1 MNKPFHKN
9 SYLLIYALL
18 ILVTLVVYWP
28 VLKCEFV
35 KYDDDKRI
43 TDNPLVKSGITR
55 ESIIWLF
62 TKPHFH
68 MWHPLTSLS
77 HMLDY
82 QLFGLESAWHH
93 LTSLLFHIAG
103 TVLLFYILQR
113 MTGAIWPSAFVAM
126 AFAIHPLNVESVA
139 WVAERMNVLSGFFW
153 MLTIAVYI
161 RYAQR
166 PGICRFTLVVVV
178 FGLSIMTKAM
188 VVTLPF
194 ALLLLDY
201 WPLGRLQWKR
211 RGKQQDLSETSV
223 EQTGS
228 QPVGIWRLLAEKI
241 PLFIL
246 SVVLSI
252 ITFIVQ
258 QRGGTVSDLG
268 NVPLKYRAANALVS
282 YVTYIRKMIWPSRLA
297 VFYPHPFDKLPTW
310 QVVASALLL
319 LTVTV
324 AVIWFARRRKYLAVG
339 WLWFLGTRVPVI
351 GLVQVGAQAMADRY
365 AYLTLIGL
373 FIMIAW
379 GLPELLANRR
389 YRKMTLGTLALA
401 VLLALSICT
410 RLQLRHWRN
419 NKALFE
425 HAINVTGD
433 NFVMNNN
440 YANVLKK
447 MGQVEKAIDYF
458 YKALRIRPNSPE
470 VHNNLGNALHNL
482 DRTDE
487 AIKHYK
493 KALELRP
500 NFAETH
506 YNLAVALAAQGKTNE
521 AIGEYRQ
528 ALRFRPDN
536 VDTLSNLGFELAKQ
550 GNFDEAIEYYKKA
563 LAVAWASSPWKHG
576 QDGRATENVIA
587 HGRLGLALAGAGKI
601 DEAIEQFQIVLK
613 AHPDDVEMYCN
624 MGILLEQQGKTEK
637 AIRAYRRALQFD
649 PDYTKAQK
657 LLEAALAKQENQ

>member
-1 MNKPFHKN
+1 MNKPFQKN

-35 KYDDDKRI
+35 KYDDDKYV
-43 TDNPLVKSGITR
+43 TENPHVKRGISR
-55 ESIIWLF
+55 QSVVWAF
-62 TKPHFH
+62 TTPHSH

-77 HMLDY
+77 HLLDC
-82 QLFGLESAWHH
+82 QLFGLEPAWHH
-93 LTSLLFHIAG
+93 LTNLLLHIGSTLLLFG
-103 TVLLFYILQR
+103 ILKR
-113 MTGAIWPSAFVAM
+113 MTGAVWPGFFVAI

-139 WVAERMNVLSGFFW
+139 WVAERKNVLSGFFW
-153 MLTIAVYI
+153 MLTIAAYI
-161 RYAQR
+161 PYAKRPSIGRYLLL
-166 PGICRFTLVVVV
+166 ILV
-178 FGLSIMTKAM
+178 FALAAMTKPI

-201 WPLGRLQWKR
+201 WPLGRLRLR
-211 RGKQQDLSETSV
+211 RQSQEAGASEPQLV
-223 EQTGS
+223 QAGPQE
-228 QPVGIWRLLAEKI
+228 PPALCLLAEKI
-241 PLFIL
+241 PLFIISAVL
-246 SVVLSI
+246 SV
-252 ITFIVQ
+252 ITFIVS
-258 QRGGTVSDLG
+258 QRGGVVSGLG
-268 NVPLKYRAANALVS
+268 NVPLKFRFANAFVS
-282 YVTYIRKMIWPSRLA
+282 YVTYIRKMIWPSKLA

-324 AVIWFARRRKYLAVG
+324 AVIWFARSRKYLTVG
-339 WLWFLGTRVPVI
+339 WLWFLGTLVPVI

-379 GLPELLANRR
+379 GLPDLLAKWR
-389 YRKMTLGTLALA
+389 YRKMTLGTLAL
-401 VLLALSICT
+401 VGLLTFSVCT

-458 YKALRIRPNSPE
+458 YKALRIRPDSPE

-521 AIGEYRQ
+521 AIGEYRR

-536 VDTLSNLGFELAKQ
+536 VDTLSNLGFELAQ
-550 GNFDEAIEYYKKA
+550 MGNVNEAIEYYRKA
-563 LAVAWASSPWKHG
+563 LEIEP
-576 QDGRATENVIA
+576 ENVIA
-587 HGRLGLALAGAGKI
+587 HGRLGLALAGAEKI

-624 MGILLEQQGKTEK
+624 MGILLEQQGKIEK
-637 AIRAYRRALQFD
+637 AIRAYRRALQFE
-649 PDYTKAQK
+649 PDYTKAQN
-657 LLEAALAKQENQ
+657 LLKAILAKQENR